1 MLATGELAAPMRAAG
16 RRTSVR
22 RRARGGVAALLV
34 CASLIPFS
42 AAWTAP
48 GASGVARGKTSDPLV
63 LAYYYIWH
71 SPSTWERAKTD
82 YPLLGRYASSDP
94 VVVAEHLREARDAGI
109 DGFIVSW
116 KHEPRLDAPLAVLV
130 GEARRQDFK
139 LVLLYEGLDFAR
151 NALDGAR
158 IATDLQWFADT
169 YADDAV
175 FDTFGKTAV
184 VWSGTWKFS
193 VDEIT
198 AVRAAVGAPHRML
211 LLGSERSA
219 KDYQAK
225 AAVLDGNAYY
235 WSSADPQETPGYDRR
250 LGELSDSVIADGGLW
265 IAPAAPGFDA
275 RLVGGTSIVP
285 RRGGETYRSSWL
297 GALRSYP
304 SAIGIISWNEFSE
317 NSQIEP
323 SQSFADEYLRI
334 TAALTGQ
341 AVSPASEL
349 PAGSPP
355 GAAQSS
361 AGPVDPALDSSELP
375 GPRFDGPLSS
385 VVAIVLLVAF
395 GVIVRVVRRR
405 PA

>member
-1 MLATGELAAPMRAAG
+1 MKTAG
-16 RRTSVR
+16 LRTSVG
-22 RRARGGVAALLV
+22 RRARGGAAALLV
-34 CASLIPFS
+34 CASLMPLS
-42 AAWTAP
+42 AALSAP
-48 GASGVARGKTSDPLV
+48 GASGIAHGKTSDPLV

-71 SPSTWERAKTD
+71 TPGGWERAKTD

-94 VVVAEHLREARDAGI
+94 VVVAEHIREARAAGI

-130 GEARRQDFK
+130 EEARRQDFK

-151 NALDGAR
+151 NALDNAR
-158 IATDLQWFADT
+158 IASDLQWFADA
-169 YADDAV
+169 YADNAV

-193 VDEIT
+193 VDQIS
-198 AVRAAVGAPHRML
+198 AVRAAIGAPQRML

-225 AAVLDGNAYY
+225 AGVLDGNAYY
-235 WSSADPQETPGYDRR
+235 WSSADPQGTPGYDRR

-285 RRGGETYRSSWL
+285 RRGGETYRLSWL

-323 SQSFADEYLRI
+323 SHSYADEYLRI

-341 AVSPASEL
+341 PIWQASEL
-349 PAGSPP
+349 PTGSPR
-355 GAAQSS
+355 GAAHSS

-375 GPRFDGPLSS
+375 GPRFDGLMSS
-385 VVAIVLLVAF
+385 VVAVVMLVAF

>member
-1 MLATGELAAPMRAAG
+1 MKAAG
-16 RRTSVR
+16 PRTSVR
-22 RRARGGVAALLV
+22 RRAGGGVAALLV
-34 CASLIPFS
+34 CGSLMLLS
-42 AAWTAP
+42 AALTAP
-48 GASGVARGKTSDPLV
+48 GASGIAQGKTSDPLV

-71 SPSTWERAKTD
+71 SPSSWERAKTD

-94 VVVAEHLREARDAGI
+94 IVVAEHIREARDAGI

-130 GEARRQDFK
+130 DEARRQDFK

-151 NALDGAR
+151 NALDTAR

-193 VDEIT
+193 VDQIR
-198 AVRAAVGAPHRML
+198 AVRAAIGAPQRML

-225 AAVLDGNAYY
+225 AGVLDGNAYY
-235 WSSADPQETPGYDRR
+235 WSSADPQATPGYDRR

-285 RRGGETYRSSWL
+285 RRDGDTYRLSWL

-323 SQSFADEYLRI
+323 SQSYADEYLRI

-341 AVSPASEL
+341 PISQASEL

-355 GAAQSS
+355 GASQSS
-361 AGPVDPALDSSELP
+361 AGPVDPGLDSSELP

-385 VVAIVLLVAF
+385 VVAVVMLVAF